1 MTKVIYRYL
10 QPRKQ
15 GWAAVPVEVV
25 VLLPQC

>member
-1 MTKVIYRYL
+1 MTKVIHRYQ

-25 VLLPQC
+25 VLH